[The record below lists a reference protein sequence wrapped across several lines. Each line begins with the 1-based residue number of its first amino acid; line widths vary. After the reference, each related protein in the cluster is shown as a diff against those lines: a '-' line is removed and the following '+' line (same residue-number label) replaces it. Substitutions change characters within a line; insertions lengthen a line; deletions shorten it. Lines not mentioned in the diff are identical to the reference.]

1 MAWRYLMARPRRLS
15 GIIILFAT
23 VFAWIGGGVAYGALL
38 SPLTDEYIAA
48 GLPLP
53 VWFPMCFG
61 AVLSLAVVLF
71 VAGALRLVPG
81 SPWPPLRRAPL
92 YIALCGLAALG
103 LVVAAAALATDE
115 TGFDLASVP
124 GLTDR
129 PPPVLD
135 VLVLV
140 AAGGAIALLVASR
153 ALRGL
158 SRARAMRWAAL
169 AAAMVP
175 VLAAHHYGS
184 GMIQYVLAEL
194 EQHGMALEHQMPV
207 WMTIIGGLAGTLF
220 TLSLIFLGIR
230 YFFTF
235 FTTVSMGGVA
245 IGTMALVMTLSVMS
259 GFETDLRRK
268 ILGSN
273 AHVLVTRH
281 DETPFAGYRQ
291 VMEKAARVRGVVA
304 QTPYLTSE
312 VVIAGSSNYFNVV
325 VKGIDPRTIARVTN
339 LGQDLDDSKALERM
353 YPLTPSG
360 EVAGPP
366 SDAPTPDRPRQ
377 PRPDEVVD
385 PAPGDLQVNEEAPV
399 DWSGGSGSD
408 EPAPDASKDPAKPS
422 DPAPPDLDAE
432 PGTPTDWSGGL
443 TEAPPA
449 ADAGSSTDP
458 LLDTDGV
465 IEAIEGDERLR
476 SSDEDEWLPPPA
488 RELEPVVAALPGVL
502 VGRELVKQINLYEG
516 QEVKIIS
523 PLGQNTI
530 VGQTPYIKP
539 YRVAGSF
546 YTGMYEYD
554 LKRVYVE
561 LGSLQD
567 FLDLPDEVTG
577 IEIRVLDP
585 EDTETITTALRGMLG
600 ADYTVQDWKELNRSL
615 FSALKLEK
623 IAMFLVLAIIIL
635 VASFSIVGNLIMV
648 VVEKARE
655 IAVLKTLGASDVGVT
670 RIFIVQGFFI
680 GLVGTAIGVA
690 LGLLAC
696 FLSDRYGVGI
706 PPDVYYIDRL
716 PIHVE
721 PVAVALVAA
730 AGLVISVAA
739 TIYPAQIAARMRP
752 VQGLR
757 YE

>member
-1 MAWRYLMARPRRLS
+1 VAWRYLMARPRRLS

-53 VWFPMCFG
+53 LWFPMCFG

-71 VAGALRLVPG
+71 VAAALRLVPG
-81 SPWPPLRRAPL
+81 SPWPPLRRAPV

-103 LVVAAAALATDE
+103 LVVAAAWLATDE
-115 TGFDLASVP
+115 TGFNLASVP

-135 VLVLV
+135 LLVLV
-140 AAGGAIALLVASR
+140 AAGAAIALLVASR

-158 SRARAMRWAAL
+158 SRARALRWAAL

-281 DETPFAGYRQ
+281 DETPFSGYRQ

-339 LGQDLDDSKALERM
+339 LGQDLDDEQALERM

-366 SDAPTPDRPRQ
+366 SDTPTPDRPRQ

-385 PAPGDLQVNEEAPV
+385 PAPGDLQVNEDAPV
-399 DWSGGSGSD
+399 DWSGASGSD
-408 EPAPDASKDPAKPS
+408 EPAPDASVDPVKPS

-443 TEAPPA
+443 TAAPPA
-449 ADAGSSTDP
+449 ADAGTSTDP
-458 LLDTDGV
+458 LLEADGV

-690 LGLLAC
+690 LGLIAC